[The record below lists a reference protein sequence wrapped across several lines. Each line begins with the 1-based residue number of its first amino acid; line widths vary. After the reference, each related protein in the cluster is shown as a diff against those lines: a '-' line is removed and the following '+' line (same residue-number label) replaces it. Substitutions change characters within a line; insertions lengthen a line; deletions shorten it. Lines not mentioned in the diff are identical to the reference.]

1 MKNFPDIRFKGF
13 EEEWKTYILS
23 SIGNF
28 RSNGVDKKIYNDEQI
43 VNLLNYMDVYNYR
56 KITSK
61 NCKDLMKVSA
71 TKKQIKDCNI
81 IKGDIF
87 FTPSSETPDE
97 IGYVMSIEE
106 TLPNTCYSYHL
117 MRFRPFDKILYL
129 SFADYCFSSN
139 YFRGQMKFKAKGV
152 QRFILSKPDFES
164 LEALLPSYE
173 EQEIITC
180 LFKAIDNVI
189 NDCKKKIAS
198 LKQLKSACL
207 ISMFPQQGETVPRI
221 RFKGFDGEWKICELK
236 KFAFKVTRKNCDKEF
251 TKTFTNSAEFG
262 VINQN
267 EYFDRT
273 ISNSENIG
281 GYYVVENND
290 YIYNPRVSTLAPV
303 GPINRNKLGY
313 TGVVSPLYLVF
324 KTNNIDKDYLDV
336 FFNTNL
342 WHRYMKLEGNCG
354 ARFDRLSISDELFF
368 EMPIILPSNEAE
380 QHQIA
385 SYFRQLDIQ
394 ISEQEKRLEKL
405 KQIKAACLDK
415 MFV

>member
-1 MKNFPDIRFKGF
+1 MKNVPEIRFKGF
-13 EEEWKTYILS
+13 EEEWNQYLIKNVASRHDNLRIPIKES
-23 SIGNF
+23 KRKKGNVPYYGANGIQDYVSGYTHNGEYVLVAEDGANDLNIYPVQYVNGKVWVNNHAHVLQAKCEYGTNKF
-28 RSNGVDKKIYNDEQI
+28 LRFAISNLKIKPYLVGCGRLKLNSEVLMTLGIKLPKLDSQI
-43 VNLLNYMDVYNYR
+43 
-56 KITSK
+56 IISK
-61 NCKDLMKVSA
+61 YLYSQD
-71 TKKQIKDCNI
+71 DNI
-81 IKGDIF
+81 I
-87 FTPSSETPDE
+87 
-97 IGYVMSIEE
+97 
-106 TLPNTCYSYHL
+106 NTS
-117 MRFRPFDKILYL
+117 
-129 SFADYCFSSN
+129 
-139 YFRGQMKFKAKGV
+139 
-152 QRFILSKPDFES
+152 
-164 LEALLPSYE
+164 
-173 EQEIITC
+173 
-180 LFKAIDNVI
+180 
-189 NDCKKKIAS
+189 KKIAS

-207 ISMFPQQGETVPRI
+207 ISMFPQQGETVPRV

-236 KFAFKVTRKNCDKEF
+236 QFAFKVTRKNCDKEF

-262 VINQN
+262 VVNQN

-380 QHQIA
+380 QRQIA
-385 SYFRQLDIQ
+385 SYFRNLDIQ

>member
-1 MKNFPDIRFKGF
+1 MKNVPDIRFKGF

-43 VNLLNYMDVYNYR
+43 VNLLNYMDVYNHR

-61 NCKDLMKVSA
+61 NCIDLMKVSA

-117 MRFRPFDKILYL
+117 MRFRPFDRILYL

-207 ISMFPQQGETVPRI
+207 ISMFPQQGETVPRV
-221 RFKGFDGEWKICELK
+221 RFKGFDGEWALSKLGELFEERIENEPNAEMLSVTMNNGIIKAVDNGRYDNSNSNKAKYKLVNIGDIAYNSMRMWQGASGVSLYRGIVSPAYTVVKPKDGVDSLFFSYMFKTDEVVK
-236 KFAFKVTRKNCDKEF
+236 KF
-251 TKTFTNSAEFG
+251 
-262 VINQN
+262 
-267 EYFDRT
+267 
-273 ISNSENIG
+273 
-281 GYYVVENND
+281 
-290 YIYNPRVSTLAPV
+290 
-303 GPINRNKLGY
+303 
-313 TGVVSPLYLVF
+313 
-324 KTNNIDKDYLDV
+324 
-336 FFNTNL
+336 
-342 WHRYMKLEGNCG
+342 
-354 ARFDRLSISDELFF
+354 RLSSQGLTKDTWNLKYPAFSEIYVLY
-368 EMPIILPSNEAE
+368 PIKVAE

-385 SYFRQLDIQ
+385 SYFRNLDIQ